1 MEENQPIILG
11 KGAKVQIFGKWLMEV
26 QQDVVTKHWYLR
38 STTYD
43 YDIYEIGPKI
53 KTDFKKCTLLN
64 IETIAKAYDGITEGL
79 FLPEFATIE
88 SLMLFVYK
96 INELYDNAKEKE
108 KCGEPKENNQKDRP
122 IVDKLMTAT
131 NEYRP
136 ATIPNMLKTRLPVV
150 DFSSL
155 YPVTPTGEFNI
166 IYRGDSKSQNPLW
179 WYLDILGERKKQQEK
194 TNDST
199 ITTTKKTKDYETEL
213 QDKGTSLSRGNL
225 SEGHQLRSR
234 KNKTRIVCGHLGDK
248 TKDC

>member
-1 MEENQPIILG
+1 MEENQPIIWEQG
-11 KGAKVQIFGKWLMEV
+11 TKVQFFGKWLMEAR
-26 QQDVVTKHWYLR
+26 QDLVTDYWYLR
-38 STTYD
+38 SATYD
-43 YDIYEIGPKI
+43 YTIFELSKNI
-53 KTDFKKCTLLN
+53 KTDFKERTSLDFDA
-64 IETIAKAYDGITEGL
+64 IAKSYDGITKGNP
-79 FLPEFATIE
+79 LPEFATIE
-88 SLMLFVYK
+88 SLRLFVLR

-131 NEYRP
+131 NEYRVAP
-136 ATIPNMLKTRLPVV
+136 IPDVWKP
-150 DFSSL
+150 
-155 YPVTPTGEFNI
+155 TPTVGNFNFAP
-166 IYRGDSKSQNPLW
+166 IY
-179 WYLDILGERKKQQEK
+179 ILPGERKQQEK

-234 KNKTRIVCGHLGDK
+234 KNKARIVCGHLGDK